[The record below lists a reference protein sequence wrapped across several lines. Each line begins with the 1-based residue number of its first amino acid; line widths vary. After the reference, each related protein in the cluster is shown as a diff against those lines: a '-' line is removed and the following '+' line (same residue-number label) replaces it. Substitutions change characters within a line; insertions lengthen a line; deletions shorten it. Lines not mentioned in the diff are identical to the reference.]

1 MLSVRILGEIQSTES
16 MEATL
21 KKTDVQN
28 VKLTAKVEQ
37 KITLW
42 TLKNYTPKQLFS

>member
-1 MLSVRILGEIQSTES
+1 MES
-16 MEATL
+16 NP
-21 KKTDVQN
+21 KKTDGQI

-42 TLKNYTPKQLFS
+42 TFEKLHP